1 MSLGNVEEV
10 KRTVRNLI
18 KKFDYDKRELN
29 QPLLKKLKE
38 LIKRDA
44 QLIPEFV
51 DAAFMNLKSQDSDKR
66 LCIVL
71 LVDYFFQRSHAFRL
85 AIVDSLQDFLVYTV
99 ELDPL
104 YFPLPGPPEAATT
117 LEKET
122 LQIFKLWVEKYVG
135 GYPKLENA
143 KTVLLSSKTFD
154 FARSDGQ
161 TEVERNRAEADRIR
175 KDIVDK
181 KIIDQVLFDFADSKA
196 HVKESI
202 IEAQTTIS
210 LI

>member
-10 KRTVRNLI
+10 KKTVRNLI
-18 KKFDYDKRELN
+18 KKFDYDKR
-29 QPLLKKLKE
+29 
-38 LIKRDA
+38 
-44 QLIPEFV
+44 
-51 DAAFMNLKSQDSDKR
+51 
-66 LCIVL
+66 
-71 LVDYFFQRSHAFRL
+71 
-85 AIVDSLQDFLVYTV
+85 FLVYTV

-122 LQIFKLWVEKYVG
+122 LQIFKLWVKKYVG

-161 TEVERNRAEADRIR
+161 IEVERNRAEADRIR

-181 KIIDQVLFDFADSKA
+181 KISDQVLTDFADSKA